1 MTLATDI
8 EQHQLKLLAMA
19 WLDKHYDDLPIC
31 GCADVPQ
38 SWIDDLTAE
47 LEAAIEDRGQEWL
60 EKKRC

>member
-1 MTLATDI
+1 MSLATAI
-8 EQHQLKLLAMA
+8 EIHQLKLLAMA

-47 LEAAIEDRGQEWL
+47 LEAAIEDRAREWL
-60 EKKRC
+60 EKKR